1 MICVPIVAPSQERM
15 EREIQFATP
24 LADILELRMDYA
36 PDADLAALIEKRRK
50 PVIVTCRPEREGG
63 QFKGEESARLAV
75 LQRAID
81 LGADYVDV
89 ELDSAAKLRRGAR
102 TRIIISRHD
111 FQRVPENLPELHRE
125 LVAAGAD
132 VAKIACMATGILDN
146 LRVFRL
152 LQSTKHPT
160 IALCMGEAGMISRVL
175 GRKYGAFLTFGS
187 AARGKESAPGQ
198 IGAAQLRDMYR
209 YKQIGRAT
217 ALYGV
222 IANPVAHSMSP
233 AIHNA
238 AFAALNIDAVYLPLK
253 VECDPAEFVRAFR
266 ELDARGYSVT
276 IPHKEGIIPALD
288 ELAPLAKRIGAV
300 NTVVERKG
308 RLHGTN
314 TDVPAAIGALEESL
328 AGGKK
333 AAEALDRSPL
343 SGRRVLLLG
352 AGGAARAVAH
362 GLIEK
367 GAGVVIAN
375 RTHDRAVALAAEVGC
390 RALEMTALTASEAD
404 IVVNTTS
411 VGMHPNVHGTPLPK
425 EALRKG
431 MIVFDAVYN
440 PLETRLLR
448 EAREAGCRTIG
459 GLRWF
464 VSQAALQF
472 ELWTGRPAPRQVME
486 KVVKQRLEEK

>member
-36 PDADLAALIEKRRK
+36 PEADLAALIEKRRK

-89 ELDSAAKLRRGAR
+89 ELDSVAKLRRGSR
-102 TRIIISRHD
+102 TRMIVSRHD

-132 VAKIACMATGILDN
+132 VAKIACMATSILDN
-146 LRVFRL
+146 LRIFRL

-160 IALCMGEAGMISRVL
+160 IALCMGEAGTISRIL
-175 GRKYGAFLTFGS
+175 GRKYGVFLTFGS
-187 AARGKESAPGQ
+187 VARGKESAPGQ
-198 IGAAQLRDMYR
+198 VGAAQLRDMYR

-217 ALYGV
+217 AVYGV
-222 IANPVAHSMSP
+222 IANPVGHSMSP

-238 AFAALNIDAVYLPLK
+238 AFAALNMDAVYLPLK

-266 ELDARGYSVT
+266 ELGVLGYSVT
-276 IPHKEGIIPALD
+276 IPHKEGVMAALD
-288 ELAPLAKRIGAV
+288 ELSPLAKRIGAV
-300 NTVVERKG
+300 NTIVYRKAK
-308 RLHGTN
+308 LHGTN
-314 TDVPAAIGALEESL
+314 TDVPAAIGALEEAV

-333 AAEALDRSPL
+333 AVAEMERSPL
-343 SGRRVLLLG
+343 AGRRVLLLG

-367 GAGVVIAN
+367 GADVTVSN
-375 RTHDRAVALAAEVGC
+375 RTHDRAVALAGEVGC
-390 RALEMTALTASEAD
+390 RALEVSALASAAVD
-404 IVVNTTS
+404 VVVNTTS
-411 VGMHPNVHGTPLPK
+411 VGMYPNVHATPLPK

-431 MIVFDAVYN
+431 MVVFDAVYN
-440 PLETRLLR
+440 PMETRLLR
-448 EAREAGCRTIG
+448 EAREAGCRTVG
-459 GLRWF
+459 GIRWF

-486 KVVKQRLEEK
+486 RVVKERLEGK

>member
-15 EREIQFATP
+15 EREIQVATP

-36 PDADLAALIEKRRK
+36 PEADLGALIEKRRK

-75 LQRAID
+75 LQKAID

-89 ELDSAAKLRRGAR
+89 ELDSVAKLRRGGR
-102 TRIIISRHD
+102 TRMIVSRHD
-111 FQRVPENLPELHRE
+111 FERVPENLAELHGE

-132 VAKIACMATGILDN
+132 VAKIACMATSILDN

-160 IALCMGEAGMISRVL
+160 IALCMGEAGTISRIL

-187 AARGKESAPGQ
+187 SARGKESAPGQ
-198 IGAAQLRDMYR
+198 VGAAQLREMYR
-209 YKQIGRAT
+209 YKQIGRGT

-222 IANPVAHSMSP
+222 IANPVGHSMSP

-266 ELDARGYSVT
+266 ELDAKGYSVT
-276 IPHKEGIIPALD
+276 IPHKEGVMAALD
-288 ELAPLAKRIGAV
+288 ELSPLAQRIGAV
-300 NTVVERKG
+300 NTIVSRKG
-308 RLHGTN
+308 RLYGTN
-314 TDVPAAIGALEESL
+314 TDVPAAIGALEESV

-333 AAEALDRSPL
+333 AVSEMERSPL
-343 SGRRVLLLG
+343 ADRRVLLLG

-367 GAGVVIAN
+367 GAVVTVSN

-390 RALEMTALTASEAD
+390 KAIETSALAEAEAD

-411 VGMHPNVHGTPLPK
+411 VGMHPHVLATPLPK
-425 EALRKG
+425 AALRKG
-431 MIVFDAVYN
+431 MVVFDAVYN
-440 PLETRLLR
+440 PPETRLLR
-448 EAREAGCRTIG
+448 EAHEAGCRTVG
-459 GLRWF
+459 GIRWF

-486 KVVKQRLEEK
+486 RVVKERLEAK

>member
-1 MICVPIVAPSQERM
+1 MICVPIIAPTPERI
-15 EREIQFATP
+15 EREIHFATP
-24 LADILELRMDYA
+24 LADLLELRMDYA
-36 PDADLAALIEKRRK
+36 PRADLKRLIETRRK

-63 QFKGEESARLAV
+63 QFRGEESERLAL

-89 ELDSAAKLRRGAR
+89 EWDSVGALRRGGH
-102 TRIIISRHD
+102 TRMIVSRHD
-111 FQRVPENLPELHRE
+111 FRRVPENLESLHAE

-132 VAKIACMATGILDN
+132 IAKIACTATSILDN
-146 LRVFRL
+146 LRIFRL
-152 LQSTKHPT
+152 LKSTKHPT
-160 IALCMGEAGMISRVL
+160 IALCMGEAGAISRVL

-198 IGAAQLRDMYR
+198 FSAAQLREMYR

-217 ALYGV
+217 DFYGV
-222 IANPVAHSMSP
+222 IANPVGHSMSP

-238 AFAALNIDAVYLPLK
+238 AFAALNMDAVYLPLK

-276 IPHKEGIIPALD
+276 LPHKEGILAGMD
-288 ELAPLAKRIGAV
+288 ELSPLARRIGAV
-300 NTVVERKG
+300 NTVVCRQG

-314 TDVPAAIGALEESL
+314 TDVPAAIGALEEAV
-328 AGGKK
+328 AGGTK
-333 AAEALDRSPL
+333 AAAVAERSPL
-343 SGRRVLLLG
+343 ADRRVLLLG

-367 GAGVVIAN
+367 GARVAITN
-375 RTHDRAVALAAEVGC
+375 RTPERAVALAREVGG
-390 RALEMTALTASEAD
+390 EAVTMEAAAGIGAE
-404 IVVNTTS
+404 IVINTTS
-411 VGMHPNVHGTPLPK
+411 VGMYPHVCATPLPR

-431 MIVFDAVYN
+431 MVVFDAVYN
-440 PLETRLLR
+440 PPETRLLR
-448 EAREAGCRTIG
+448 EARETGCRTIG
-459 GLRWF
+459 GIRWF

-472 ELWTGRPAPRQVME
+472 ELWTGRPAPRHVME
-486 KVVKQRLEEK
+486 RVVRQRLEER